1 MGARSSGE
9 RPDAVA
15 VVDDPTQIRNIAL
28 VGPSG
33 AGKTTLA
40 EALLAVTGVIGR
52 AGSVVDGTTVCDHDP
67 AAVRQQRSVTLAVAP
82 LHHAGVKVNLVDT
95 PGYADFVGEL
105 RAGLRAVDAAL
116 FVVSAAE
123 GMDPATITVIR
134 KAAGRS
140 CRVHRRGAQR
150 RSTVLTPVG

>member
-9 RPDAVA
+9 RLDAVG

-52 AGSVVDGTTVCDHDP
+52 AGSVVDLSLIH
-67 AAVRQQRSVTLAVAP
+67 
-82 LHHAGVKVNLVDT
+82 
-95 PGYADFVGEL
+95 
-105 RAGLRAVDAAL
+105 
-116 FVVSAAE
+116 
-123 GMDPATITVIR
+123 I
-134 KAAGRS
+134 
-140 CRVHRRGAQR
+140 
-150 RSTVLTPVG
+150 